1 MKQSL
6 AIFSMIL
13 AVTMVSPARAD
24 EQPGGS
30 AMERAKIVLDKVKAD
45 KKFITSKNLSLTDA
59 ESDQFWPL
67 YDEYQQNL
75 ESLNMRIAKLI
86 LNYAEAYRNK
96 SMTDELA
103 GKLLQESLAI
113 DAEELAMKQAFVPK
127 LQRVL
132 PGVKAARYMQIENK
146 LRAMVRFK
154 LADEVP
160 LIE

>member
-1 MKQSL
+1 MKKSL
-6 AIFSMIL
+6 AILSMIL
-13 AVTMVSPARAD
+13 AVAVANPALAED
-24 EQPGGS
+24 QPANS

-45 KKFITSKNLSLTDA
+45 KKFITSKNLPLTDA
-59 ESDQFWPL
+59 ESAAFWPL

-75 ESLNMRIAKLI
+75 ENLNVRIAKLI

-96 SMTDELA
+96 TMTDDLA

-113 DAEELAMKQAFVPK
+113 DADELAMKQAFVPK

-160 LIE
+160 LVE

>member
-1 MKQSL
+1 MKKSL
-6 AIFSMIL
+6 AILSMIL
-13 AVTMVSPARAD
+13 AVAVASPALAGD
-24 EQPGGS
+24 QPGNS

-45 KKFITSKNLSLTDA
+45 KKFITSKNLALTDA
-59 ESDQFWPL
+59 ESAAFWPL
-67 YDEYQQNL
+67 YDEYQQSL
-75 ESLNMRIAKLI
+75 ENLNMRIAKLI
-86 LNYAEAYRNK
+86 LNYAEAYRNQA
-96 SMTDELA
+96 MTDELA
-103 GKLLQESLAI
+103 CKLLQESLAI
-113 DAEELAMKQAFVPK
+113 DADELAMKQAFVPK